1 MFFENVGST
10 TAEYIRE
17 AIFFFF
23 EGEGCDR
30 DCKGYGNVM

>member
-1 MFFENVGST
+1 MFFGNVGST
-10 TAEYIRE
+10 TAECIQE

-30 DCKGYGNVM
+30 NCGGYGNVM